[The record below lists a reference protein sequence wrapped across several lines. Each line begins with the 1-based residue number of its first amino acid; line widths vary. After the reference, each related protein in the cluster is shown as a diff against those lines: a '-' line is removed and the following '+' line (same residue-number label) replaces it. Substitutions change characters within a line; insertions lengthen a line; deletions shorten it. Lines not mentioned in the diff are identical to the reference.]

1 MTYYDCCIYNKSQ
14 FIGWNKNV
22 VSFFI
27 VKRWNY
33 VLYKQKQNKID
44 SNKTINYSNI
54 FTTFSHYTNFSF
66 SFKLSK
72 NNLIPNI
79 FTAKIINYVSFYNK
93 NSTVKFLIKYLTF
106 FVKYATILLEG
117 FILRYSVKLGGKLI
131 WKKTTI
137 Y

>member
-1 MTYYDCCIYNKSQ
+1 MTYYDCCIYNKPQ
-14 FIGWNKNV
+14 FIDWNKNV

-27 VKRWNY
+27 VNRWDY
-33 VLYKQKQNKID
+33 VLYKQNTFKAD
-44 SNKTINYSNI
+44 SNKTTNYSNV
-54 FTTFSHYTNFSF
+54 FTTFSHYINFSF
-66 SFKLSK
+66 SLKLSK
-72 NNLIPNI
+72 NNLTPNI
-79 FTAKIINYVSFYNK
+79 FTTKIINYVSLYNK

-106 FVKYATILLEG
+106 FVEYATILLEG